1 MRPGSPAVPVPCT
14 LAACHAA
21 WVLARRGKKPSA
33 NQLAFASRW
42 LDHLQ
47 TLHQQLRAGTWVP
60 RRTVS
65 FVVKHPKTREIH
77 APDFAD
83 RVVHHLLVP
92 RLERLWEPVFIH
104 DSFANRTGKGSHAA
118 VDRLQSFMRQR
129 NGLGW
134 FLQLDIHNFFNS
146 IHRPT
151 LYAQLKQR
159 IVKCTGPKLP
169 INHAVAL
176 QSLCHK
182 LLAHPVQETM
192 RNPLA
197 AQQVP
202 PHKRLCNAQP
212 GCGLPIGNLTSQFFA
227 NVYLNALDQFVKH
240 QLKVRHYVRY
250 VDDFVLL
257 ADSPEQL
264 QSWQAQIEE
273 FLTTQLRLRIKAE
286 ALLAPLGQGVDF
298 LGYEVWATHRRVRR
312 RVVVHC
318 KAKLRAW
325 AERHVTARPVS
336 DRHATDR
343 HARLDR
349 ASMDPRVRE
358 DDEKGRPEDDD
369 HSRHARLDRASMDSR
384 VRGNDG
390 QALRIR
396 ATPEALAHLQHLLAS
411 YWGHFAHARS
421 VRLRHALVQ
430 RFAWLQALFHINPA
444 GDLSPRW
451 VLQGSTLAEQVAWL
465 RSQWPHA
472 VCSVQKGFET
482 LRFAPLQTPDGSR
495 VHAVQTGWLRH
506 GTRRREIT
514 HFQFFTEITP

>member
-1 MRPGSPAVPVPCT
+1 
-14 LAACHAA
+14 
-21 WVLARRGKKPSA
+21 VLARRGKKPSA

-92 RLERLWEPVFIH
+92 RLERLWESVFIH
-104 DSFANRTGKGSHAA
+104 DSYANRAGKGSHAA

-129 NGLGW
+129 NGKGW
-134 FLQLDIHNFFNS
+134 FLQLDVHNFFNS

-169 INHAVAL
+169 TQHAVAL

-182 LLAHPVQETM
+182 LLAHPVQETV

-257 ADSPEQL
+257 ADSAQQL
-264 QSWQAQIEE
+264 QDWQAQIEE
-273 FLTTQLRLRIKAE
+273 FLAMQLRLRVKAD
-286 ALLAPLGQGVDF
+286 ALLLPLDKGVDF

-318 KAKLRAW
+318 KGKLSAW
-325 AERHVTARPVS
+325 AQRHV
-336 DRHATDR
+336 
-343 HARLDR
+343 
-349 ASMDPRVRE
+349 RV
-358 DDEKGRPEDDD
+358 
-369 HSRHARLDRASMDSR
+369 H
-384 VRGNDG
+384 DG
-390 QALRIR
+390 EALRIR

-421 VRLRHALVQ
+421 VRLRHALVL
-430 RFAWLQALFHINPA
+430 RFAWLRALFHINPA

-451 VLQGSTLAEQVAWL
+451 VLQGSTLAQQVAWL
-465 RSQWPHA
+465 REQWPHA
-472 VCSVQKGFET
+472 QCSVQKGCQT

-514 HFQFFTEITP
+514 QFYFLTEKQA

>member
-1 MRPGSPAVPVPCT
+1 MRTGSLAVPVPCT
-14 LAACHAA
+14 LVACHAA

-33 NQLAFASRW
+33 NQLAFTSRW

-60 RRTVS
+60 HRTVS
-65 FVVKHPKTREIH
+65 FVVKRPKTREIH

-104 DSFANRTGKGSHAA
+104 DSYANRAGKGSHAA
-118 VDRLQSFMRQR
+118 VDRLQAFMRQR
-129 NGLGW
+129 NGQGW

-169 INHAVAL
+169 VTHAVAL

-182 LLAHPVQETM
+182 LLAHSVKETT

-240 QLKVRHYVRY
+240 QIKVRHYVRY
-250 VDDFVLL
+250 VDDFVLM

-264 QSWQAQIEE
+264 QSWQVQIED
-273 FLTTQLRLRIKAE
+273 FLASQLRLRIKAD

-318 KAKLRAW
+318 KEKLSAW
-325 AERHVTARPVS
+325 AQRHVTAR
-336 DRHATDR
+336 HT
-343 HARLDR
+343 RLDR
-349 ASMDPRVRE
+349 ASMDPRIRE
-358 DDEKGRPEDDD
+358 DDGKGGD
-369 HSRHARLDRASMDSR
+369 
-384 VRGNDG
+384 DG
-390 QALRIR
+390 QGGDDRWVRVHAGEAVRIR
-396 ATPEALAHLQHLLAS
+396 ATPEALAHLQHVLAS

-451 VLQGSTLAEQVAWL
+451 VLQDTTLAEQAAWL

-514 HFQFFTEITP
+514 HFQIFTEITP